1 MNTQNDAIGKCM
13 FISNVAMAIFSG
25 YFWGSIVK
33 FPGGID
39 HPIFPKKT
47 CTVFKKDAFI
57 SYILQGLA
65 KMVKH
70 PKVWTKLPP
79 IHPPDITMF
88 LLVGILESLFW
99 GKCWH
104 GKRQVPSPAML
115 EQHIVKDLLSVLVK
129 WQARC
134 EASGFPGSKL
144 LLGVKVN
151 SQQTNKKCWNIWK
164 KNGHHEACTIS
175 IHFLAAETLQYDA
188 TGFLP
193 PLL

>member
-1 MNTQNDAIGKCM
+1 MYVHFKCGYGDI
-13 FISNVAMAIFSG
+13 FWLFLGIYRKISGRYRPSYLSQKNMHCFQKRCS
-25 YFWGSIVK
+25 
-33 FPGGID
+33 
-39 HPIFPKKT
+39 
-47 CTVFKKDAFI
+47 FI